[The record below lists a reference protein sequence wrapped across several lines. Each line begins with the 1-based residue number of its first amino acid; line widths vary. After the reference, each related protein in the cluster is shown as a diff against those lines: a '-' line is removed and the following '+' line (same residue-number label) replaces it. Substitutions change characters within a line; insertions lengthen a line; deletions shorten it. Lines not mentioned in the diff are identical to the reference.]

1 MEAINSALSK
11 IKYKKGQKLSDY
23 LLTRTEMNRIKHIN
37 KFLTTI
43 DIFSTTLGGAKFVT
57 SSIVFPVVAS
67 MKKLLKADS
76 DDPVYIAKM
85 KEIILEDFKP
95 RLIENLN
102 FELLLKATALDPRFK
117 LMKMVEDKEG
127 REKVFDKIEE
137 ELNALSQKKTV
148 TTKKDENVV
157 KVKKQ
162 KLCLDFDESDEEDE
176 QNENSVKRELAA
188 YRSETVLGRDE
199 DPLLWWRS
207 RKEQYPLLIHLV
219 RYVIMYYKVRLY
231 TAM

>member
-162 KLCLDFDESDEEDE
+162 KLSLDFNEFYDEEE
-176 QNENSVKRELAA
+176 QNEN
-188 YRSETVLGRDE
+188 
-199 DPLLWWRS
+199 
-207 RKEQYPLLIHLV
+207 
-219 RYVIMYYKVRLY
+219 
-231 TAM
+231 